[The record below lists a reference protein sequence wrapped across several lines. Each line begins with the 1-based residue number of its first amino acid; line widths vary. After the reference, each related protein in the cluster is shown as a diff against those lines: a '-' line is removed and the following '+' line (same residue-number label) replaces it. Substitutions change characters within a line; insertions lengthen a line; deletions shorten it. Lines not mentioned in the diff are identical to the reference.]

1 AAGVMGWVQGL
12 MPSLCALLWLRLPGR
27 VDPAVPLEDFYPF
40 GQECGDSQTDRLD
53 DGGSGLVG
61 ISVAFPFFGDRH
73 TGLYVNNNGL
83 VSFLREVS
91 QFTPVAF
98 PIAGDRRAV
107 APFWADVD
115 NRRAGEVFHRES
127 KDPGILKRATE
138 DIHRYFP
145 EFPLFVATWVLIA
158 TWHCVTFFGGSSTTP
173 VNTFQVVLI
182 TDGDLSF
189 TIFQYHNI
197 TWTTGMHASSG
208 GDAAGLGGIAA
219 QAGFNAGDGRRYF
232 NIPGSRTADVVEVE
246 TTTNVGYPG
255 RWVFRIDDAQVQVGS
270 CNDSDVAI
278 TSFLL
283 PTASV
288 CPHLRPCLHGG
299 HCIDDCIT
307 GNSSFTCSCLAGF
320 TGRRCQIDVDD
331 CSSQPCQNGGSCLDG
346 QGSFACLCPLGFTG
360 SLCETD
366 IDECQENPCLNGAK
380 CTEDVGSFTCVC
392 QAGFAGSV
400 CETDIDECKSMPC
413 MNGGVCADQ
422 VNNYTCICGANF
434 TGRHCETELVVVTDS
449 STSDTTNQTV
459 SCEEE
464 GSCESHH
471 TCSDASPGSYNCT
484 CKPGYY
490 GDNCEEECPCQNG
503 GVCVDVNGTCEC
515 PAGFTGLY
523 CQFVCHCS
531 VGAYLQCPC
540 YLPSSALSIC
550 PPVPSLPALQCPL
563 YLPSSAL
570 ATCPPVPSLSAL
582 QCPRY
587 LPSSALFIRP
597 PVPSLSALQ
606 CPLYPPSSALAIR
619 PPVPSLSTL
628 QCPHYLPS
636 IALSICP
643 PLPSL
648 SALQCPRYLP
658 SSALSICPPLP
669 SLSALQC
676 PRYLPSSALSIC
688 PPVPSLSALQCPLY
702 PPSSA
707 LATCPPV
714 PSLSALQCPHY
725 LPSSALFI
733 CPPVPSLSALQC
745 PRYLPSSAFSIRPPV
760 PSLSTLQCPHYL
772 PSSALSICPP
782 LPSLSALQCPRYL
795 PSSALSICPPVPSL
809 SALQCP
815 LYPPSSALAICPPVP
830 SLPALQYPLY
840 LPSSALSIRPPVP
853 SLSALQ
859 CPRYLPSSA
868 LATCPLVPSLSALQ
882 CPRYPPSS
890 ALATCPPVPSL
901 PALQCPLYPPSKVTQ
916 TPCGN
921 NRPCPDGGPCLEYG
935 GTYLCTC
942 QTGADFDHRDFYPYV
957 QPRSACDS
965 APCRNDG
972 YCYERDGGYSCECRR
987 GYTGQNCETGKHG
1000 CGSDAAFSAVAPCP
1014 PAMPAC
1020 LHSSLF
1026 LSSVRLSM
1034 CASSPCRNGGSCK
1047 EEAESY
1053 RCVCPYRFTGR
1064 HCEVGKPD
1072 PCASG
1077 PCINGGTC
1085 FHYIG
1090 KYKCECPW
1098 PLMGKHCEI
1107 NLGVNPALH
1116 VDCGPPASVKNAE
1129 VRFSSTRRG
1138 ATAVYT
1144 CHPGYTPVPKAT
1156 QSVCSRHG
1164 AWTQPPACE
1173 EINEC
1178 LSQPCLNGG
1187 TCQDRVASFLCECGS
1202 GFAGQRCQTDLDEC
1216 LSEPCKNGGTCA
1228 DQPASYYCHCRQGYT
1243 GQDCGIDLLPPSGL
1257 HVLRVEESEVELRW
1271 DRSDVTQSPV
1281 SNFAVAYGPFGQGP
1295 RKTAVLE
1302 RHHSSYVLRGLSP
1315 GQLYNI
1321 STFSMKR
1328 NTNSND
1334 ISQPAFALIRTR
1346 PRKVEQLQMVNI
1358 SSSQVWL
1365 RWLVPGGQNAGVSL
1379 ARVSLVPSDGSVPR
1393 TAVLD
1398 ASVTE
1403 YTFSSLIPGQMYTVD
1418 VLTQSGVRPDDLP
1431 STSHSAGLLHFW
1443 TRPLPPQNLSLS
1455 HVTATSARVTW
1466 DRPPRSIPDGFV
1478 VNVTRGL
1485 STRSRYL
1492 SDGGLGS
1499 YTMQEL
1505 SPGQHYR
1512 LALTAVRNTG
1522 QEQIH
1527 SMAQH
1532 LAFTTLPLEEQQ
1544 EDAEKAQRGRAIPRG
1559 RTLTQA
1565 KLQDLGTDND
1575 RERSEDVP
1583 KYTEL
1588 IDGRGRITAKFTNL
1602 PRKPI
1607 RHRAKPESPVKLE
1620 RLEETTNKISLALEI
1635 PEDVTRRKTDG
1646 TEFQVPGAVA
1656 AQPGCVMEAMLTP
1669 ATGFQSRSMSAGH
1682 SHVRTGAR
1690 VYKAVTPSLVTAQR
1704 ASKADTASCPAND
1717 CRTPVP
1723 ASTPKRRACP
1733 SGRTEYAIICTK
1745 EHIRYSRMFVLE
1757 KYVSPCSLR
1766 NPCSTELW
1774 TDPGFR
1780 SSPDLGP
1787 GNPDLTDHVSDLVQI
1802 LYQVIQPSQSSGQ
1815 TGFLIKALRA
1825 PDCLAQHTPPQPV
1838 RGGAPQGTVW
1848 QPMEKPRAFH
1858 ERARAR
1864 FLGESRHCWLTSAV
1878 GQSVK

>member
-1 AAGVMGWVQGL
+1 MGWVQGL

-270 CNDSDVAI
+270 CNDS
-278 TSFLL
+278 
-283 PTASV
+283 ASV

-299 HCIDDCIT
+299 RCIDDCIT
-307 GNSSFTCSCLAGF
+307 GNPSFTCSCLAGF

-422 VNNYTCICGANF
+422 VNNYTCICAANF

-449 STSDTTNQTV
+449 STSDTTNQT
-459 SCEEE
+459 

-523 CQFVCHCS
+523 CQFE
-531 VGAYLQCPC
+531 
-540 YLPSSALSIC
+540 
-550 PPVPSLPALQCPL
+550 
-563 YLPSSAL
+563 
-570 ATCPPVPSLSAL
+570 
-582 QCPRY
+582 
-587 LPSSALFIRP
+587 
-597 PVPSLSALQ
+597 
-606 CPLYPPSSALAIR
+606 
-619 PPVPSLSTL
+619 
-628 QCPHYLPS
+628 
-636 IALSICP
+636 
-643 PLPSL
+643 
-648 SALQCPRYLP
+648 
-658 SSALSICPPLP
+658 
-669 SLSALQC
+669 
-676 PRYLPSSALSIC
+676 
-688 PPVPSLSALQCPLY
+688 
-702 PPSSA
+702 
-707 LATCPPV
+707 
-714 PSLSALQCPHY
+714 
-725 LPSSALFI
+725 
-733 CPPVPSLSALQC
+733 
-745 PRYLPSSAFSIRPPV
+745 
-760 PSLSTLQCPHYL
+760 
-772 PSSALSICPP
+772 
-782 LPSLSALQCPRYL
+782 
-795 PSSALSICPPVPSL
+795 
-809 SALQCP
+809 
-815 LYPPSSALAICPPVP
+815 
-830 SLPALQYPLY
+830 
-840 LPSSALSIRPPVP
+840 
-853 SLSALQ
+853 
-859 CPRYLPSSA
+859 
-868 LATCPLVPSLSALQ
+868 
-882 CPRYPPSS
+882 
-890 ALATCPPVPSL
+890 
-901 PALQCPLYPPSKVTQ
+901 VTQ

-987 GYTGQNCETGKHG
+987 GYTGQNCET
-1000 CGSDAAFSAVAPCP
+1000 
-1014 PAMPAC
+1014 
-1020 LHSSLF
+1020 
-1026 LSSVRLSM
+1026 VRLSM

-1116 VDCGPPASVKNAE
+1116 DCGPPASVKNAE

-1164 AWTQPPACE
+1164 SWTQPPACE

-1202 GFAGQRCQTDLDEC
+1202 GFAGQRCQTVQTGCGTKPC
-1216 LSEPCKNGGTCA
+1216 LNGGV
-1228 DQPASYYCHCRQGYT
+1228 CRGYRWSHLCVCKEGYT
-1243 GQDCGIDLLPPSGL
+1243 GDRCQTLDNPCILQPCGNRGFCRSDRRGNYSCACRVGHTGRDCERDLLPPSGL

-1365 RWLVPGGQNAGVSL
+1365 HWLVPGGQNAGVSL

-1544 EDAEKAQRGRAIPRG
+1544 EDAEKAQRGRAVPRG
-1559 RTLTQA
+1559 HTLTQA

-1635 PEDVTRRKTDG
+1635 PEDVTRRKT
-1646 TEFQVPGAVA
+1646 ESQHVCR
-1656 AQPGCVMEAMLTP
+1656 AQPCQNGGTCVQGSDSFTC
-1669 ATGFQSRSMSAGH
+1669 
-1682 SHVRTGAR
+1682 
-1690 VYKAVTPSLVTAQR
+1690 
-1704 ASKADTASCPAND
+1704 DCPA
-1717 CRTPVP
+1717 
-1723 ASTPKRRACP
+1723 
-1733 SGRTEYAIICTK
+1733 
-1745 EHIRYSRMFVLE
+1745 
-1757 KYVSPCSLR
+1757 
-1766 NPCSTELW
+1766 
-1774 TDPGFR
+1774 GFK
-1780 SSPDLGP
+1780 G
-1787 GNPDLTDHVSDLVQI
+1787 
-1802 LYQVIQPSQSSGQ
+1802 
-1815 TGFLIKALRA
+1815 
-1825 PDCLAQHTPPQPV
+1825 
-1838 RGGAPQGTVW
+1838 
-1848 QPMEKPRAFH
+1848 
-1858 ERARAR
+1858 
-1864 FLGESRHCWLTSAV
+1864 RHCELSCQRLPHPCTRLYSETK
-1878 GQSVK
+1878 SVPVWEDGVCHYLYKRTYKVQQDVCFREICEPLLPKKPNRSTQRQ